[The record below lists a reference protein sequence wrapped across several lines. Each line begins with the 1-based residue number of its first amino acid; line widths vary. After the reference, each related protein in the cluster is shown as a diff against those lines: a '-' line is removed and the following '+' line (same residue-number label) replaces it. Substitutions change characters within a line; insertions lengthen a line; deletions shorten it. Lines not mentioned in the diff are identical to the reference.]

1 MKTNT
6 ITTYICEHCGNA
18 YDKMSDA
25 AACEAKHVEEKR
37 KVEAQEKRKKEI
49 EVVVE
54 KLSTMIQE
62 YYNDYGEIPSIHIR
76 VNTPPSSTTNK
87 HCACNTNSENKGKN
101 PIETILD
108 TYFF

>member
-6 ITTYICEHCGNA
+6 ITTYICDHCGKA
-18 YDKMSDA
+18 YNKMSDA

-37 KVEAQEKRKKEI
+37 KAEAQERRKKEI
-49 EVVVE
+49 EVAVE
-54 KLSTMIQE
+54 KLSAAVQE

-76 VNTPPSSTTNK
+76 VTTPPSKINK
-87 HCACNTNSENKGKN
+87 NCACDSKNKEKN